1 MGEVVNLNRL
11 RKAKARAEAE
21 ATASANRAR
30 HGRTAAGKANDR
42 RAEARREALLDGVR
56 RDRPEDDTPGR

>member
-21 ATASANRAR
+21 ATARANRVK
-30 HGRTAAGKANDR
+30 HGRTGTEKANDR
-42 RAEARREALLDGVR
+42 RAEDRRQALLDGARQDR
-56 RDRPEDDTPGR
+56 RGNDPVEN